1 MNIKMMNIRI
11 TPLKNK
17 FTFNFLDETAG
28 GNFID
33 RTKSGIIMTNQEM
46 LTTSKNPRWGVVQD
60 VGSEVKDFKQGDYV
74 LIEAMQWT
82 NGVKLE
88 EWIWQSDDSKVLAI
102 ADDIKDTYFY

>member
-1 MNIKMMNIRI
+1 MKIR
-11 TPLKNK
+11 PLKNK
-17 FTFNFLDETAG
+17 FTFKFLDETAG

-82 NGVKLE
+82 NGVKLD

-102 ADDIKDTYFY
+102 TDNIKDTYFY